1 MDWSMNLPSLVR
13 IHKKLSHRFN
23 LPFISDSHLSK
34 RIIHTIKDFFSKY
47 FQFFRFFSNMLDSF
61 IVPFASIYDLFISH
75 KCQTISCV
83 NIKCEK

>member
-13 IHKKLSHRFN
+13 IHKILSHRFN

-47 FQFFRFFSNMLDSF
+47 FQFFSFFLQYVRLFHRAIRIDLRFVYFTQMSNYQLCQ
-61 IVPFASIYDLFISH
+61 H
-75 KCQTISCV
+75 KM
-83 NIKCEK
+83 